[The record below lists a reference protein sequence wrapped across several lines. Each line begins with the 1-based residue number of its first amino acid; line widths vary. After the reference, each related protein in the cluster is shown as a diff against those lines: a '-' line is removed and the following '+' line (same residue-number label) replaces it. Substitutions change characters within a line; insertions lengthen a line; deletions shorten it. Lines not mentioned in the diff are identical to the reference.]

1 MRSLLVKSGVIAI
14 LALVM
19 GSGLTLASAPSKP
32 GMFLY
37 PVKQTAQKITG
48 AFTNGPGTTTPI
60 IIVTQDAVQGKSDL
74 SHDDPS
80 ADNEDDTTE
89 QPDLAAPP
97 QTQEPTVAVPSATK
111 GPAAAPVPPKEE
123 ATTAPDSAPAR
134 AVDEINL
141 IAQPGGSPSAN
152 AGEFHGPSSAPD
164 NGQPDGSTHAGDATD
179 NSASHDESQD
189 GIAND
194 HSFPGTPD
202 NHADDS
208 HSEDDANHAPQ
219 PSDHE
224 GETHADTSSQ
234 RDGQDSSSH
243 DD

>member
-48 AFTNGPGTTTPI
+48 AFTNNPGTTTPI
-60 IIVTQDAVQGKSDL
+60 IIVTQDAVQEKPDL
-74 SHDDPS
+74 IYDDPS
-80 ADNEDDTTE
+80 SDNEDDATE

-97 QTQEPTVAVPSATK
+97 QAQEPTVAVPSATK
-111 GPAAAPVPPKEE
+111 GPVAAQVPPSEE
-123 ATTAPDSAPAR
+123 ATVAPAVAPAR

-141 IAQPGGSPSAN
+141 ITQPGGSPGAD
-152 AGEFHGPSSAPD
+152 AGGTYSNSGVSD
-164 NGQPDGSTHAGDATD
+164 NGQPDGSTRADDATD
-179 NSASHDESQD
+179 DSASHDESQD
-189 GIAND
+189 DIAGD

-202 NHADDS
+202 SHVDDS
-208 HSEDDANHAPQ
+208 HSEDDASHSPQ
-219 PSDHE
+219 PSDHQD
-224 GETHADTSSQ
+224 ETHADTNSQ
-234 RDGQDSSSH
+234 PDGQDSSSH